1 MFLIQPNAL
10 ASPLLLAVVEVKF
23 SREVV
28 SVTEDDGQ
36 APVTV
41 VAMGDL
47 SSGFS
52 IIVMAINGTAYGKLV
67 GGDHC
72 TVQMCV
78 TSAVV
83 CSFSPLMYWL
93 YVILRFKFL
102 LQKTVTLLGICGELS
117 SQL

>member
-1 MFLIQPNAL
+1 MFSHVQPNAL
-10 ASPLLLAVVEVKF
+10 TSALLLAVVEVRF

-28 SVTEDDGQ
+28 IITEDGGQ

-47 SSGFS
+47 SSAFS

-67 GGDHC
+67 SRDHC
-72 TVQMCV
+72 TVEIC

-83 CSFSPLMYWL
+83 CSFS
-93 YVILRFKFL
+93 ILTLHFKFL
-102 LQKTVTLLGICGELS
+102 SQKTVTLLGICGE
-117 SQL
+117 